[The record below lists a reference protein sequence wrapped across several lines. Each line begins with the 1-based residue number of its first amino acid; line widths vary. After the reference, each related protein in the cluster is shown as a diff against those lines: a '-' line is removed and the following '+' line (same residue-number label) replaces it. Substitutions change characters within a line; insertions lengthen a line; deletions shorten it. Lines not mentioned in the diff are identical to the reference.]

1 MYLII
6 SIILLICTYTISKIQ
21 PKYRKILIISN
32 SIVSLVYIMWR
43 ITTLSYYSVL
53 SFILSVALL
62 IAEIMG
68 LMQFFTFQY
77 LFMKKYQVEI
87 KTLNDFGNNDMPNVD
102 ILICTYN
109 EGVNLLEK
117 TIAAAKNITYPVGK
131 MKIYVCDDGRRNEVK
146 ALCKDYNVGYITRDS
161 NEGAK
166 AGNINNAL
174 TKTTGELFA
183 VLDADMLPKKN
194 FLERTIGYFIDEN
207 VAFVQTPQVY
217 YNQDMYQYNLKRK
230 VPNEQDFFMRDI
242 QDARASINAVLHVG
256 TNAIFR
262 KRCVLEIGGYPTSS
276 ITEDMAVGML
286 LQEKKFR
293 TIFINEVLVLGLSAS
308 TFTDLVQQRDRWCR
322 GNIQVIREYNPL
334 FRKGLTIGQKIAYF
348 DGVLYWFSSI
358 QKMIYVISPLIYL
371 LFAII
376 IINTTMDKLI
386 LYYVPFILGQLLI
399 FSAISPKTRNIK
411 WAHFYEIAM
420 APHISF
426 SVIKEIFMLKIK
438 FNVTPKEQTYEKAH
452 FQARIVMPHIVLAA
466 LTILSWIIGTIYL
479 KENKID
485 LEAYLINIFWSAYN
499 FIGIIIALRVAYQKP
514 MFRVTERV
522 KVNKNNKA
530 EIYKDKSKI
539 VKGTIKN
546 ISERGIGI
554 YTDNPDYFKINDK
567 VQIKFWDKDNELLLS
582 AEVKRKHKSL
592 LGLEFNRLSPT
603 EMQNIISIYIDNLA
617 PYYDVKR
624 QQAYIYKDEKK
635 S

>member
-420 APHISF
+420 APHITF

-466 LTILSWIIGTIYL
+466 LTILRWIIGTIYL

>member
-6 SIILLICTYTISKIQ
+6 SIILLICTYTISKIE

-62 IAEIMG
+62 IAEILG
-68 LMQFFTFQY
+68 LMQLFTFQY

-87 KTLNDFGNNDMPNVD
+87 KTLNDFGNKDLPNVD

-117 TIAAAKNITYPVGK
+117 TIAAAKNMTYPVEK

-207 VAFVQTPQVY
+207 VAFIQTPQVY

-420 APHISF
+420 APHITF

-485 LEAYLINIFWSAYN
+485 LEAYFINTFWSAYN

>member
-77 LFMKKYQVEI
+77 LFMKKYQVEL

-207 VAFVQTPQVY
+207 VAFIQTPQVY

-420 APHISF
+420 APHITF

-452 FQARIVMPHIVLAA
+452 FQARIVMPHRVLAA

>member
-32 SIVSLVYIMWR
+32 SIVSLIYIMWR

-77 LFMKKYQVEI
+77 LFMKKYQVEL

-420 APHISF
+420 APHITF

>member
-6 SIILLICTYTISKIQ
+6 SIILLICTYTISKIE

-62 IAEIMG
+62 IAEILG
-68 LMQFFTFQY
+68 LMQLFTFQY

-87 KTLNDFGNNDMPNVD
+87 KTLNDFGNKDLPNVD

-117 TIAAAKNITYPVGK
+117 TIAAAKNMTYPVEK

-207 VAFVQTPQVY
+207 VAFIQTPQVY

-420 APHISF
+420 APHITF

>member
-420 APHISF
+420 APHITF

-592 LGLEFNRLSPT
+592 LGLEFNRLSPK

>member
-87 KTLNDFGNNDMPNVD
+87 KTLNEFGNNDMPNVD

-207 VAFVQTPQVY
+207 VAFVQTPQIY

-420 APHISF
+420 APHITF

>member
-77 LFMKKYQVEI
+77 LFMKKYQVEL

-420 APHISF
+420 APHITF

>member
-334 FRKGLTIGQKIAYF
+334 FRKGLIIGQKIAYF

-420 APHISF
+420 APHITF

>member
-286 LQEKKFR
+286 LQEKK
-293 TIFINEVLVLGLSAS
+293 
-308 TFTDLVQQRDRWCR
+308 
-322 GNIQVIREYNPL
+322 
-334 FRKGLTIGQKIAYF
+334 
-348 DGVLYWFSSI
+348 
-358 QKMIYVISPLIYL
+358 
-371 LFAII
+371 
-376 IINTTMDKLI
+376 
-386 LYYVPFILGQLLI
+386 
-399 FSAISPKTRNIK
+399 
-411 WAHFYEIAM
+411 
-420 APHISF
+420 
-426 SVIKEIFMLKIK
+426 
-438 FNVTPKEQTYEKAH
+438 
-452 FQARIVMPHIVLAA
+452 
-466 LTILSWIIGTIYL
+466 
-479 KENKID
+479 
-485 LEAYLINIFWSAYN
+485 
-499 FIGIIIALRVAYQKP
+499 
-514 MFRVTERV
+514 
-522 KVNKNNKA
+522 
-530 EIYKDKSKI
+530 
-539 VKGTIKN
+539 
-546 ISERGIGI
+546 
-554 YTDNPDYFKINDK
+554 
-567 VQIKFWDKDNELLLS
+567 
-582 AEVKRKHKSL
+582 
-592 LGLEFNRLSPT
+592 
-603 EMQNIISIYIDNLA
+603 
-617 PYYDVKR
+617 
-624 QQAYIYKDEKK
+624 
-635 S
+635 

>member
-207 VAFVQTPQVY
+207 VAFIQTPQVY

-420 APHISF
+420 APHITF

>member
-146 ALCKDYNVGYITRDS
+146 ALCKDYNVGYITRES

-420 APHISF
+420 APHITF

>member
-420 APHISF
+420 APHITF